1 MLLEGPSFK
10 SQRSFPDGTRK
21 EMTTSFVVS
30 KDGTRIAYDKTGTGR
45 AVVLLHG
52 GGQSRRVWHDNGY
65 VARLSDDFTV
75 IVVDIRDTVR
85 AMGRV
90 ALRRTLSIG
99 SVTTS
104 SPSLKTPISP
114 ALRFGGIPSV
124 EILLG
129 IWLGR
134 NVYPRS

>member
-65 VARLSDDFTV
+65 VARLSDDFTG
-75 IVVDIRDTVR
+75 IVVDIRGHADELTKIEQVLPVMRRFTV
-85 AMGRV
+85 
-90 ALRRTLSIG
+90 
-99 SVTTS
+99 TS
-104 SPSLKTPISP
+104 
-114 ALRFGGIPSV
+114 
-124 EILLG
+124 
-129 IWLGR
+129 
-134 NVYPRS
+134 